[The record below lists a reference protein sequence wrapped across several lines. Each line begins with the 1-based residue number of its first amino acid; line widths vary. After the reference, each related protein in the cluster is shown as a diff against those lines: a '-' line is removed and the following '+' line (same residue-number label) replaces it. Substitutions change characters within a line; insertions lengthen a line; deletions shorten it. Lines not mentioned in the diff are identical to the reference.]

1 MHRDRLFCLA
11 LLAGFA
17 FVGAALG
24 QPLPLPPSLIPS
36 PEVPTKPAPELRP
49 AVNFEKPG
57 TGVEPVQKLEPP
69 VKPAATIPDAPTGPK
84 VPTGIVS
91 TAPRGTAPVSDPP
104 APTVQ
109 LQIRTPAHVA
119 NGKPIA
125 YKLTVS
131 NNSGATAYRVKVR
144 VPLPEGVAGK
154 PTKCEPINDAD
165 PAAGNQLLWSFKQ
178 LAKGE
183 SKTIDLE
190 FQPAA
195 GAKEVHLRG
204 HVSFEHGA
212 EVVTA
217 IDKPKLA
224 VKKSASPQVSQ
235 GELVTVRVEVTN
247 AGTVPIPQ
255 ARLVET
261 VPADAEFKNDKESEK
276 GANANQRIWQL
287 GTLEPGQAK
296 IVTYQLGSKKG
307 GELVTTSMAASD
319 DKHASV
325 QSETV
330 ESKTK
335 VLVPALKLD
344 LTGPATVNSKE
355 AALYTA
361 RVQNTGTQPLD
372 NVRVQV
378 NLPDDCE
385 VTKVTAGA
393 RRTKDTV
400 VWMLPKLPAG
410 EAFDL
415 RLSLESTTSGKK
427 VVKAAVREGRGT
439 VEDAKQI
446 ASEFLG
452 RADLTWKPEF
462 DDVTVNV
469 GKQGLITV
477 KVKNQGIETDKGM
490 TLKVDLPDRVK
501 FVEGSPKQYDLAG
514 STVIFKTRPLPP
526 GQTETYSVTYEAKQ
540 AGPAYIRLMLE
551 GESLGKQ
558 PLTKEQVV
566 QVNNA
571 K

>member
-1 MHRDRLFCLA
+1 MHRDRPFPLA
-11 LLAGFA
+11 LLAAFA
-17 FVGAALG
+17 FAASALG
-24 QPLPLPPSLIPS
+24 QPLPPAPIPS
-36 PEVPTKPAPELRP
+36 PEVPTKPAPEVVP
-49 AVNFEKPG
+49 AINFQKPG
-57 TGVEPVQKLEPP
+57 TGIEIEPVQKLEPP

-91 TAPRGTAPVSDPP
+91 TAPRGSAPVSDPP

-131 NNSGATAYRVKVR
+131 NTSGATAYRVKVR
-144 VPLPEGVAGK
+144 VPMPEGVAGK
-154 PTKCEPINDAD
+154 PTKCEPLNDAD
-165 PAAGNQLLWSFKQ
+165 PAAANQLIWNFKQ

-183 SKTIDLE
+183 SQTIALE
-190 FQPAA
+190 FQPAP

-217 IDKPKLA
+217 IDKPKLG
-224 VKKSASPQVSQ
+224 VKKSATPTVSQ

-261 VPADAEFKNDKESEK
+261 VPVEAEFKYDKESEN
-276 GANANQRIWQL
+276 GVDAHQRVWQL
-287 GTLEPGQAK
+287 GTLEPGQSK
-296 IVTYQLGSKKG
+296 IVTYQLAAKKG
-307 GELVTTSMAASD
+307 GDLVATSMAASD

-325 QSETV
+325 QSELV
-330 ESKTK
+330 QSKTK

-344 LTGPATVNSKE
+344 LTGPATVASKE

-361 RVQNTGTQPLD
+361 RVQNTGTQPLE
-372 NVRVQV
+372 NVRVAV

-410 EAFDL
+410 EAYDL
-415 RLSLESTTSGKK
+415 RLSLESSTSGKK
-427 VVKAAVREGRGT
+427 VVKATARESRGT
-439 VEDAKQI
+439 VEDAKQV

-469 GKQGLITV
+469 GRQGIITV
-477 KVKNQGIETDKGM
+477 KVKNQGTETDKGM
-490 TLKVDLPDRVK
+490 FLKVELPDRVK

-514 STVIFKTRPLPP
+514 ATVIFKARPIPP
-526 GQTETYSVTYEAKQ
+526 GQTETFTVTYEAKQ
-540 AGPAYIRLMLE
+540 AGPAYIRLMLD